1 MRYAAVLFAA
11 TVALALAVAGVAPA
25 KSHRV
30 LRVGTFHG
38 QPGNFGSIQAAVD
51 AARPGDWILI
61 APGDYRETVR
71 ITKDGIH
78 LRGLSRNGVIVDGT
92 KSGPACSSKARDQ
105 VFGRKDNGNGIEV
118 LKANG
123 VSIDNLT

>member
-1 MRYAAVLFAA
+1 MRYAALLLAA
-11 TVALALAVAGVAPA
+11 TVALALAVAGAAPA

-38 QPGNFGSIQAAVD
+38 QPGDFGSIQAAVN

-61 APGDYRETVR
+61 APGDYKETVR
-71 ITKDGIH
+71 ITKDRLH
-78 LRGLSRNGVIVDGT
+78 LRGLSRRGVIVDGM

-105 VFGRKDNGNGIEV
+105 VLGRNAEGNGIV
-118 LKANG
+118 VFKASG
-123 VSIDNLT
+123 VSIDN